1 MAVSS
6 LSFTSQLHTCFMFV
20 MVQYKSPEEDENKSG
35 VVHSPS
41 KSTHPLVAV
50 LCTGSVLF
58 FSFLSLPWNVRL
70 GHSHFDSPDSV
81 TPAAWHEFRKQCEW
95 FKNNENDGSLPET
108 LNETVTTDT
117 LPPPSSISDEILNIA
132 VTVFPVCVCVC
143 VWVFL
148 RERESERVKICRSF
162 VRRCGEEA

>member
-1 MAVSS
+1 MKTRVGLYTRLRRA
-6 LSFTSQLHTCFMFV
+6 
-20 MVQYKSPEEDENKSG
+20 
-35 VVHSPS
+35 
-41 KSTHPLVAV
+41 HPLVAV

-143 VWVFL
+143 LSVFE
-148 RERESERVKICRSF
+148 REREWESENLPIVCKTLWRRSIGMGERVDLGAWTGDCGSSIACR
-162 VRRCGEEA
+162 